1 MVLRRLGRLAGIAL
15 VLAALGCRATDPVP
29 PPPSPTS
36 RPVSV
41 LPTPSDP
48 PPTSPLPSPTPQPQL
63 AARVNGQPIYLDD
76 YERQLDR
83 YRIALTDQG
92 VEPDSQ
98 EGENLLNQARDQI
111 LDGLIERALVEQ
123 AAAERGVEVT
133 EADVERH
140 MRELAVE
147 AGGEESLRTKLAGW
161 GETYESAQ
169 REVRAQLIGL
179 AMAERVVSA
188 VPQSAEHV
196 RARHILVD
204 TAEEADQLVAELESG
219 ADFAAL
225 ARARSQDS
233 STGVNG
239 GDLGYLPRGILLV
252 PEVEETVFSLQAGQ
266 ISGVVESDLGYHIVM
281 VVERDPHRSICSE
294 NLQLLH
300 QQAVQAWLEDLWGQA
315 EVERLLGASP

>member
-1 MVLRRLGRLAGIAL
+1 MVLRRLGRLVGIAL
-15 VLAALGCRATDPVP
+15 VLAALGCRATAPAPV
-29 PPPSPTS
+29 PPSPTP

-48 PPTSPLPSPTPQPQL
+48 PPTSPLPSPTPQPPL
-63 AARVNGQPIYLDD
+63 AARVNGQPIYLDE

-83 YRIALTDQG
+83 YSIALTHDG
-92 VEPDSQ
+92 IDPDSQ
-98 EGENLLNQARDQI
+98 EGQDRLNRARDQI
-111 LDGLIERALVEQ
+111 LDDLIERALVEQ
-123 AAAERGVEVT
+123 AAAKLGVQVT
-133 EADVERH
+133 EADVEHH

-147 AGGEESLRTKLAGW
+147 AGGEEALRTKLAGW

-179 AMAERVVSA
+179 AMGERVVSA
-188 VPQSAEHV
+188 VPRSAEHV
-196 RARHILVD
+196 RACHILVD
-204 TAEEADQLVAELESG
+204 TPEEADQLIAELESG

-239 GDLGYLPRGILLV
+239 GDLGYLPRGLLLV
-252 PEVEETVFSLQAGQ
+252 PEVEEAAFSLQAGQ

-281 VVERDPHRSICSE
+281 AVERDPHRSISSE
-294 NLQLLH
+294 NLQLLQ
-300 QQAVQAWLEDLWGQA
+300 QQAVQRWLEDLWGQA